1 MNVHQLYVVS
11 EGISTACCTILL
23 LGMLSC
29 LIPCSQT
36 QCVGALFGLNPVEL
50 QGPVAKCV
58 TSEWTS
64 NNLALAALVLSMFI
78 ARLNIPELPFV
89 AACWRPEPLG
99 ESRSEIQRPW
109 EFSPLSGECFCLN
122 KGLNHGESGQVVRK
136 ISKFNSY
143 LYRHFEIVVIYME
156 GVANQSETKSHI
168 FYCVTAKS
176 RIIHI
181 GTHEHHTASSSLTH
195 IPLLN

>member
-50 QGPVAKCV
+50 QRPVATCV

-64 NNLALAALVLSMFI
+64 NNLALAALVPSMFI
-78 ARLNIPELPFV
+78 ARVNIPKLPFA
-89 AACWRPEPLG
+89 AACWRPKPLG

-109 EFSPLSGECFCLN
+109 EFSPLSGECFCL
-122 KGLNHGESGQVVRK
+122 KKSLNHDDSRQVVRK
-136 ISKFNSY
+136 VSKFISC
-143 LYRHFEIVVIYME
+143 LYRHSEIVGVYME
-156 GVANQSETKSHI
+156 GVANESETKSHI
-168 FYCVTAKS
+168 SYCVTAKS
-176 RIIHI
+176 RIIHM
-181 GTHEHHTASSSLTH
+181 GTHEHHTASSSLTRIH
-195 IPLLN
+195 LLN